1 MKILMICFVMS
12 GLAQCVFSQKLILT
26 PYEKSEKNVTMT
38 YDEILSYSKLFD
50 SISPFVQYRVMGTTA
65 NGYNIPLLIV
75 DSDSQFDP
83 IEARKAGKA
92 VLLVQ
97 AGIHAGEPDGTD
109 AGMMLIRNLAGRKI
123 QPPQNVVLLF
133 IPTINPEG
141 CLRRGAYNRINQNG
155 PEEMGWRT
163 NARNINLNRDFIKAD
178 SREIRAFLDVYNA
191 WLPDMFIDCHTTDGA
206 DYQYVMTY
214 DLTDMCLLGDEQN
227 HWQQY
232 EYLKPLI
239 EHMYSKNFPMFRYV
253 TFKRWHDPKSGLV
266 RWIPSPML
274 SEGYAAA
281 RNRPGLL
288 LETHML
294 KPYAQRVDA
303 AYEVLRFT
311 LDNINTNHGKL
322 TRLNR
327 EADAATAKMAAANI
341 PVPVEFDSY
350 ADSVLFNFEG
360 VAYDVVK
367 SDVTGGEWHRYSN
380 IPEIQK
386 IWYYDKPKPVAF
398 AQLPAA
404 YIFEPA
410 WTEIIQILDAHGIRY
425 TVLQRSVEVEVEAT
439 KLIHVKWSAEPYEG
453 RQMISGFNTEVLPL
467 TKRSFPAGSIVV
479 STAVPEAK
487 VLAHMF
493 EPVSRAS
500 LVRWGYFNAVF
511 EQKEY
516 AESYVMETMAR
527 EMMSNNR
534 QLKLE
539 FEEKIKTDS
548 TFAGNQRAIVNWF
561 YQQSPYWDKNKDVIP
576 VYRLSTNALHSIMK
590 KD

>member
-1 MKILMICFVMS
+1 
-12 GLAQCVFSQKLILT
+12 
-26 PYEKSEKNVTMT
+26 
-38 YDEILSYSKLFD
+38 
-50 SISPFVQYRVMGTTA
+50 
-65 NGYNIPLLIV
+65 
-75 DSDSQFDP
+75 FDP